1 MTKINI
7 TITIIIKLIVINIL
21 IQLHHDN
28 NQLILK
34 LIKIQQYHHNNH
46 QFIRKN

>member
-7 TITIIIKLIVINIL
+7 IIPIIIKLIVINIL

-28 NQLILK
+28 N
-34 LIKIQQYHHNNH
+34 H
-46 QFIRKN
+46 QFIRKNGKKILKNEELG